1 MASEKRR
8 FGNANRTTTTAVL
21 FLILSISILA
31 IAVFIILKK
40 PGNTLKPPTPLSGIG
55 SGVTESVVPFTSE
68 ADFLEYLQT
77 SDELM
82 SGSGM
87 FGGTQFRRADLTMP
101 TFNSAFDESMQM
113 APIAGGGSIP
123 DRVSSTNV
131 QYKGIDEPDIV
142 KTDGTHIYT
151 SLSPVYIEPMMMWRE
166 GVVMDEKVM
175 PDYYIPPQP
184 QPSTHI
190 VRAFPPNQLGKRSSI
205 QEQGDLLLINNTL
218 LVLGYNKITGYNV
231 SNPALPVSTWDMDF
245 DSRQQ
250 LQTARLFGNTLYI
263 VLQSYIDRSS
273 PCPYMPLMRDG
284 GNALVTIRCED
295 IYHPVAPVP
304 VDVTYTITSINAE
317 TGQVTDTVS
326 FVGAS
331 GSSIVSMSPNA
342 LYVTYTYYKPY
353 ADILMQFFDEEG
365 SGLLPPALMTR
376 IEKLKG
382 YELSSSAKMVE
393 IENVIN
399 DYQQRID
406 QDERRRIENEVE
418 NRMQDYIKRHG
429 RELETTG
436 IVKISRRDLTVQ
448 ETGSVPGHPLNQFA
462 IDEYDGVVRVAVTLG
477 GSFFSSRDTSVSD
490 VYTLNDSMRIM
501 GSVKDLGK
509 GERIYAVRFV
519 GKTGYVVTFRET
531 DPFYVIDLSRPNR
544 PQLAGELKIP
554 GYSSYLHP
562 ITDTLIL
569 GVGKEDQNVKL
580 SLFDVSN
587 PASPREAD
595 KYMLDEY
602 WSDILNTHHAFL
614 HDAKHEVFFVPGG
627 QGGYI
632 LSYGGNKLTLQKAID
647 TISAKRALYIDNYLY
662 IIGEQEIVVIDETS
676 WERVGELSI

>member
-1 MASEKRR
+1 M
-8 FGNANRTTTTAVL
+8 
-21 FLILSISILA
+21 
-31 IAVFIILKK
+31 
-40 PGNTLKPPTPLSGIG
+40 PL
-55 SGVTESVVPFTSE
+55 TRE
-68 ADFLEYLQT
+68 
-77 SDELM
+77 
-82 SGSGM
+82 
-87 FGGTQFRRADLTMP
+87 
-101 TFNSAFDESMQM
+101 
-113 APIAGGGSIP
+113 GGS
-123 DRVSSTNV
+123 
-131 QYKGIDEPDIV
+131 
-142 KTDGTHIYT
+142 
-151 SLSPVYIEPMMMWRE
+151 
-166 GVVMDEKVM
+166 
-175 PDYYIPPQP
+175 
-184 QPSTHI
+184 
-190 VRAFPPNQLGKRSSI
+190 
-205 QEQGDLLLINNTL
+205 
-218 LVLGYNKITGYNV
+218 
-231 SNPALPVSTWDMDF
+231 
-245 DSRQQ
+245 
-250 LQTARLFGNTLYI
+250 
-263 VLQSYIDRSS
+263 
-273 PCPYMPLMRDG
+273 
-284 GNALVTIRCED
+284 ALVTVACED

-317 TGQVTDTVS
+317 TGQITDTVS

-365 SGLLPPALMTR
+365 SGFLPPALMTR

-382 YELSSSAKMVE
+382 YELTSAAKMVE

-399 DYQQRID
+399 DYQSRID
-406 QDERRRIENEVE
+406 QDERMRIGNEVE

-490 VYTLNDSMRIM
+490 VYTLDDSMRIM

-562 ITDTLIL
+562 ITDTMIL
-569 GVGKEDQNVKL
+569 GVGMEGQNVKL

-587 PASPREAD
+587 PANPIEAD
-595 KYMLDEY
+595 KYALNEY

-614 HDAKHEVFFVPGG
+614 HDAKHQVFFIPGN

-632 LSYGGNKLTLQKAID
+632 FSYAGNKLTLQKAID
-647 TISAKRALYIDNYLY
+647 TISAKRALYIDDYLY
-662 IIGEQEIVVIDETS
+662 IVGEQEIVVIDETS